1 MKPNV
6 HTKYGPPD
14 ERNKAEKFWD
24 RTAIF
29 YDKEEK
35 KDDLTYL
42 KFIEKAKKYLKVN
55 DIVLD
60 FGCGTGLV
68 CNEIADN
75 VKMIYAIDIS
85 SEMIDIA
92 KNKAFGSKIRNI
104 NFVYTTIFDERFK
117 RDTLDVIIV
126 LNVLHL
132 LEDSQKVI
140 QRIYELLKPEGL
152 IISATP
158 CMGERPVL
166 NSLFSIGSK
175 IGITPK
181 IKSFKISEFEQFFIK
196 ENFEIIETD
205 CLKQNSPQYLLIAKK
220 LKSV

>member
-1 MKPNV
+1 MKKLD
-6 HTKYGPPD
+6 T
-14 ERNKAEKFWD
+14 RNKAEKFWD
-24 RTAIF
+24 RTAIY

-35 KDDLTYL
+35 KDELAYL
-42 KFIEKAKKYLKVN
+42 NFIEKAREYLKDN

-85 SEMIDIA
+85 SEMIEIA
-92 KNKAFGSKIRNI
+92 KNKAHGLKIRNI
-104 NFVYTTIFDERFK
+104 NYVYTTIFDERFK
-117 RDTLDVIIV
+117 RDSLDVIIV
-126 LNVLHL
+126 FNVLHL

-140 QRIYELLKPEGL
+140 QRINELLKPEGF

-158 CMGERPVL
+158 CMGERPLL

-175 IGITPK
+175 IGITPE
-181 IKSFKISEFEQFFIK
+181 IKSFKISELEHFFIK
-196 ENFEIIETD
+196 EKFEIIETD
-205 CLKQNSPQYLLIAKK
+205 CLRQNSPQYLLIAKK
-220 LKSV
+220 FKSE

>member
-1 MKPNV
+1 MDNRSR
-6 HTKYGPPD
+6 T
-14 ERNKAEKFWD
+14 EKFWD

-35 KDDLTYL
+35 KDELSYQR
-42 KFIEKAKKYLKVN
+42 FIEKARNYLKVN

-75 VKMIYAIDIS
+75 VNMIYAIDIS
-85 SEMIDIA
+85 SEMIEIA
-92 KNKAFGSKIRNI
+92 RTKAFECNIHNI
-104 NFVYTTIFDERFK
+104 NFVHTTIFDERFK
-117 RDTLDVIIV
+117 RDSIDVIIV

-132 LEDSQKVI
+132 LEDPQKVI

-175 IGITPK
+175 IGITPE
-181 IKSFKISEFEQFFIK
+181 IKSFKISGLEHSFIK
-196 ENFEIIETD
+196 EKFKIIETG
-205 CLKQNSPQYLLIAKK
+205 CLKEKSPQYLIIAQASEKT
-220 LKSV
+220 LV

>member
-1 MKPNV
+1 MD
-6 HTKYGPPD
+6 T
-14 ERNKAEKFWD
+14 RNKTEKFWD
-24 RTAIF
+24 RTAYY
-29 YDKEEK
+29 YDEEEK
-35 KDDLTYL
+35 KDELTYRR
-42 KFIEKAKKYLKVN
+42 FIEKAKKYLKVS

-85 SEMIDIA
+85 SEMIEIA
-92 KNKAFGSKIRNI
+92 KKKAFGGKIQNI
-104 NFVYTTIFDERFK
+104 NYVHTTIFDERFK
-117 RDTLDVIIV
+117 SNSLEVIIV
-126 LNVLHL
+126 FNVLHL

-140 QRIYELLKPEGL
+140 QRINELLKPGGF

-181 IKSFKISEFEQFFIK
+181 IKSFKISELEHFFIK
-196 ENFEIIETD
+196 ENFEIIETGSM
-205 CLKQNSPQYLLIAKK
+205 KQNSPQYLLIAR
-220 LKSV
+220 KSNGI